1 MVSRCKERIQHAR
14 DLGTPTGRNRG
25 GRRRECAV
33 SRFNRIVPREKK
45 EHRVSA

>member
-1 MVSRCKERIQHAR
+1 MIQHAR
-14 DLGTPTGRNRG
+14 DLGAAPWRNR